1 MLNEN
6 DIQEIT
12 TFLNKKVDKTESEAE
27 MMRFCCTLLTYV
39 QGICDV
45 YAENDDDEEEEESE
59 NDTDIG

>member
-27 MMRFCCTLLTYV
+27 MMSFCCILITYV
-39 QGICDV
+39 HGICDV
-45 YAENDDDEEEEESE
+45 YAENDEEEDFDQVWKSL
-59 NDTDIG
+59 